1 MKNMKRLL
9 SQNGVF
15 LVFGLILLIV
25 DVTFISMLF
34 ILSVLPTLYTI
45 IILVVLI
52 GLTLLAFK
60 LLACRKEV
68 TKQRKIGVVLSV
80 IMIVVLAVGCY
91 YLFTTYSAFSRMSD
105 EDKQYEDFY
114 VVALKGGSYRNAGDR
129 GRDGTHPSELIVYL

>member
-1 MKNMKRLL
+1 MKGIKVKNMKRLL

-80 IMIVVLAVGCY
+80 VMIVVLAVGC
-91 YLFTTYSAFSRMSD
+91 
-105 EDKQYEDFY
+105 
-114 VVALKGGSYRNAGDR
+114 
-129 GRDGTHPSELIVYL
+129 